1 MTTKFETVYD
11 IISAHNEMKAIVP
24 IELTQIGYDV
34 IVSFEM
40 TQIPN
45 VLFATGWSNQRGT
58 FVRLN
63 EKEAVDIR

>member
-1 MTTKFETVYD
+1 MNMGKEIDNKDNGNILQYRDEFETVYG

-24 IELTQIGYDV
+24 IELAQIGYDV

-45 VLFATGWSNQRGT
+45 FCYTG
-58 FVRLN
+58 
-63 EKEAVDIR
+63 